1 MNDQFRY
8 EIGLLGLVAVSAA
21 VLAGLSIRNNDA
33 SGAAAWSALLMAI
46 VNTIKEARQ
55 SRTID
60 RMQEGLQRS
69 APTPEVVDKTTV
81 ESAETV
87 NQGRG

>member
-1 MNDQFRY
+1 LDVTEQARW
-8 EIGLLGLVAVSAA
+8 EIGLLALVALAA
-21 VLAGLSIRNNDA
+21 ACLAGWSIQKNDA

-46 VNTIKEARQ
+46 INTVKEARQ

-69 APTPEVVDKTTV
+69 APTPETVDKTTV
-81 ESAETV
+81 E
-87 NQGRG
+87 G